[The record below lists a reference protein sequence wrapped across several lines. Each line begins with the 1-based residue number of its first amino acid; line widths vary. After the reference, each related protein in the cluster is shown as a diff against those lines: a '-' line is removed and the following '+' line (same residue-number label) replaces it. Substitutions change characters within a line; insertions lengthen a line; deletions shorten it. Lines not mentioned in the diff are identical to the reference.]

1 MAKKSISL
9 IVLFTLVF
17 SVFSGIVLAE
27 TPDTVAA
34 IKEYNGG
41 THTLAEDVTANG
53 CDGAVWA
60 HSGANLTITDGNI
73 HALDCK
79 GEKCEGKWL
88 GYSMAVNADGKNT
101 VVTISGGSFT
111 NNPDPNDPT
120 HVDLIYAAN
129 GAEIL
134 ITGGTFNCA
143 TPNWTLNCK
152 DGSTSTITVKG
163 GRFYKFNPA
172 LANYDPSY
180 GQPNSPTGVTPKANA
195 PEIIVP
201 EGYTVIQDGDWYEV
215 KKLNAPKVCDGTT
228 ETINSDITANGCDGA
243 IYAKNNANI
252 TIDGGNIHGQLCLQ
266 EHKPGKNCGYSMAVW
281 STSDSTVTI
290 NGGNFTQ
297 DWDYHVDPK
306 HDDLIYASEGG
317 KIIING
323 GTFKST
329 TPDWTLN
336 CKDRSTSTITVQGGR
351 FYKFNPAVANT
362 EHGSGVG
369 VAPAGKT
376 EIIVPADYK
385 VVQDGDW
392 FEVVCAHLECE
403 EHAGKDATYAEEGM
417 EAYWT
422 CKLCSKMFADKEAT
436 VEITDK
442 NSLVLPKLAEVVAG
456 NATVTEVAFDEAV
469 IEAEKIG
476 SSTVVIPVFET
487 KEKVTSV
494 IVPVSSLE
502 DVASENKEL
511 AILTSEAEITIDAK
525 AVEEISKQAKGASDV
540 RIEVAKVGD
549 SVLNDSQKAAIKDK
563 EVAAVISAQIL
574 ADGKVI
580 SDFGGGKVKVE
591 IPFTPAEDA
600 KGEEYVVIYIADDG
614 KITEIPTKYKDG
626 IITVELEHFSEYA
639 IVKNVE
645 VKEDSN
651 TGSNDGASAPAETA
665 PSDTTTNSNIV
676 KTGDNIVLYI
686 SILVISVLGATII
699 VAKKFNIKK

>member
-1 MAKKSISL
+1 
-9 IVLFTLVF
+9 
-17 SVFSGIVLAE
+17 
-27 TPDTVAA
+27 
-34 IKEYNGG
+34 
-41 THTLAEDVTANG
+41 
-53 CDGAVWA
+53 
-60 HSGANLTITDGNI
+60 
-73 HALDCK
+73 
-79 GEKCEGKWL
+79 
-88 GYSMAVNADGKNT
+88 
-101 VVTISGGSFT
+101 
-111 NNPDPNDPT
+111 
-120 HVDLIYAAN
+120 
-129 GAEIL
+129 
-134 ITGGTFNCA
+134 
-143 TPNWTLNCK
+143 
-152 DGSTSTITVKG
+152 
-163 GRFYKFNPA
+163 
-172 LANYDPSY
+172 
-180 GQPNSPTGVTPKANA
+180 
-195 PEIIVP
+195 
-201 EGYTVIQDGDWYEV
+201 
-215 KKLNAPKVCDGTT
+215 
-228 ETINSDITANGCDGA
+228 
-243 IYAKNNANI
+243 
-252 TIDGGNIHGQLCLQ
+252 
-266 EHKPGKNCGYSMAVW
+266 
-281 STSDSTVTI
+281 
-290 NGGNFTQ
+290 
-297 DWDYHVDPK
+297 
-306 HDDLIYASEGG
+306 
-317 KIIING
+317 
-323 GTFKST
+323 
-329 TPDWTLN
+329 
-336 CKDRSTSTITVQGGR
+336 
-351 FYKFNPAVANT
+351 
-362 EHGSGVG
+362 
-369 VAPAGKT
+369 
-376 EIIVPADYK
+376 
-385 VVQDGDW
+385 
-392 FEVVCAHLECE
+392 
-403 EHAGKDATYAEEGM
+403 M

-563 EVAAVISAQIL
+563 EVAAVISAQII

-665 PSDTTTNSNIV
+665 PSDTTTNSNIL

>member
-152 DGSTSTITVKG
+152 DSTGSKITVTG

-172 LANYDPSY
+172 LANYDASY
-180 GQPNSPTGVTPKANA
+180 GDPNSNTGVTPKANE

-201 EGYTVIQDGDWYEV
+201 AGYTVIQDGEWYEV
-215 KKLNAPKVCDGTT
+215 KKLNDSKICDGTT
-228 ETINSDITANGCDGA
+228 ETINSDIESNGCDGA
-243 IYAKNNANI
+243 VYAKNNANV
-252 TIDGGNIHGQLCLQ
+252 TIDGGNIHGQLCFQ
-266 EHKPGKNCGYSMAVW
+266 EHKPGENCGYSMAVW
-281 STSDSTVTI
+281 STSGSTVTI

-297 DWDYHVDPK
+297 DWDYIANPK
-306 HDDLIYASEGG
+306 HDDLIYASEDG

-323 GTFKST
+323 GTFKSS

-336 CKDRSTSTITVQGGR
+336 CRDHSTSTITVKGGR

-362 EHGSGVG
+362 EHGSGTG

-385 VVQDGDW
+385 VIQDGDW

-403 EHAGKDATYAEEGM
+403 EHAKKDATYTEEGM
-417 EAYWT
+417 KAYWT
-422 CKLCSKMFADKEAT
+422 CKLCSKMFEDKDAK
-436 VEITDK
+436 VEVTDEK
-442 NSLVLPKLAEVVAG
+442 SLVIPKLVQVVAG
-456 NATVTEVAFDEAV
+456 NAFVSGTAFNNAVAEAG
-469 IEAEKIG
+469 KTG
-476 SSTVVIPVFET
+476 SSVVVIPVTKTEET
-487 KEKVTSV
+487 VSSVT
-494 IVPVSSLE
+494 VPVSSLE
-502 DVASENKEL
+502 EVIDEEKEL
-511 AILTSEAEITIDAK
+511 SIETSEGIITIDVK
-525 AVEEISKQAKGASDV
+525 TMEEIAKQAGNATDV
-540 RIEVAKVGD
+540 KIEVVKVGD
-549 SVLNDSQKAAIKDK
+549 SVLNDSQKEAIKDK

-580 SDFGGGKVKVE
+580 SDFGGGKVTVE
-591 IPFTPAEDA
+591 IPFTPAKDA
-600 KGEEYVVIYIADDG
+600 KGEDYVVIYIADDG
-614 KITEIPTKYKDG
+614 KVTEIPTKYENGK
-626 IITVELEHFSEYA
+626 IIVELEHFSEYA